1 MISGVWIGDTDI
13 MHSKKFLEEND
24 IKIIVNFTIDIGFP
38 ENSEIQNVRIPVSE
52 QLKCSSD
59 VMKLNTY
66 LKDLLIFIKNNTDKN
81 NILLCCYDGKGVS
94 PLVLALYII
103 NYSPIS
109 IDNVRPLKQSK
120 CKDIAL
126 DYELSVFDING
137 V

>member
-24 IKIIVNFTIDIGFP
+24 IKIIINFTIDIGFP

-109 IDNVRPLKQSK
+109 IDNVRPLIQSK

>member
-66 LKDLLIFIKNNTDKN
+66 LKDLLIFINTNLSCRNKKLDLRNLRK
-81 NILLCCYDGKGVS
+81 
-94 PLVLALYII
+94 
-103 NYSPIS
+103 
-109 IDNVRPLKQSK
+109 SK
-120 CKDIAL
+120 
-126 DYELSVFDING
+126 
-137 V
+137 